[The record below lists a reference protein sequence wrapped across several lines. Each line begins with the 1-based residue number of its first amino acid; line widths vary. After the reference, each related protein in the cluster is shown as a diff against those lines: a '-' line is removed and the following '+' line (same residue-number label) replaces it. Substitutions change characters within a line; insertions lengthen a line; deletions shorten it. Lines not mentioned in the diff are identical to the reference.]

1 MKGGEIKLG
10 HGIDLVDIG
19 RMEGILRRW
28 GERFLDRIFTRRERE
43 ELRGGNFRRLSERVA
58 ARFAAKEA
66 VMKMLSPKEGI
77 SWHDIEIF
85 GGGGRAPEIWLS
97 GRALEL
103 ARRRGLRDF
112 VLSFS
117 HSGGIAV
124 ASVVGVCDEAAS
136 RGGDE
141 EDR

>member
-58 ARFAAKEA
+58 ARFAGEEA
-66 VMKMLSPKEGI
+66 VVEALARMEGI
-77 SWHDIEIF
+77 PWHGVGGG